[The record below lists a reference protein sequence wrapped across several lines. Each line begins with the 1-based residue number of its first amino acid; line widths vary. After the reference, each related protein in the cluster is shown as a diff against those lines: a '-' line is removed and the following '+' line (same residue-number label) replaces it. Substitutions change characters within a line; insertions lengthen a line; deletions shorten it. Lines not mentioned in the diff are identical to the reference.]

1 MNLKNK
7 VLDYLEEK
15 DGEFV
20 SGQQLADKFEVSR
33 TAIWKAISELR
44 KEGAL
49 INAVTNKGYYLV
61 RETTKLSYDGL
72 KKELPNYDIHYFDEI
87 DSTNTYLKNLANDD
101 SENRCVV
108 VSSKQLK
115 GRGRRGRV
123 FESPNGG
130 IYFSL
135 LVNSDDNNDNNL
147 LITSIASVAISRA
160 IKKVCN
166 IDTKIKWVN
175 DIYIQDKKVCGI
187 LTEGIID
194 MEVGRIKSMIVGIGI
209 NFSTPMDEFP
219 KELQSIVTSIYKDE
233 ESIPK
238 NINRNLLVKEI
249 VEEIINIWEALPNK
263 DFLEEYREKSNVIG
277 NKVTLYN
284 KDNTIDVGLVKTI
297 NDKAHLIVELEN
309 GQEKEIG
316 TGEVTLR
323 VTK

>member
-1 MNLKNK
+1 MSIKNK
-7 VLDYLEEK
+7 VLEYLEEK

-61 RETTKLSYDGL
+61 RESTKLSLEGL
-72 KKELPNYDIHYFDEI
+72 KKELDGYDIHYFDEI
-87 DSTNTYLKNLANDD
+87 DSTNTYLKTLAHEDID
-101 SENRCVV
+101 KRCIV
-108 VSSKQLK
+108 VSAKQLK
-115 GRGRRGRV
+115 GRGRRGRI

-135 LVNSDDNNDNNL
+135 LINSDDNNDNNL

-160 IKKVCN
+160 IEKVCKV
-166 IDTKIKWVN
+166 DTKIKWVN
-175 DIYIQDKKVCGI
+175 DIYIEDKKVCGI

-194 MEVGRIKSMIVGIGI
+194 MEVGKIKSMIVGIGI
-209 NFSTPMDEFP
+209 NFSTPMEEFP
-219 KELQSIVTSIYKDE
+219 KELQDIVTSIYRDE
-233 ESIPK
+233 DSIPK
-238 NINRNLLVKEI
+238 HINRNLLVKEI
-249 VEEIINIWEALPNK
+249 VEEIYNIWEYLPNK
-263 DFLEEYREKSNVIG
+263 DFLDEYRSKSNVIG

-284 KDNTIDVGLVKTI
+284 KDNTIDLAIAKSI

-309 GQEKEIG
+309 GEIKEIG